1 MVELSHKTNQ
11 EYFEVEVEIGQS
23 ESTVTS
29 NTGDSGQVIFRE
41 QVIAKEDEVLQNTS
55 KEIRKDENS
64 SPVEDLIFIEA
75 NLHQIE
81 NIVERAP

>member
-55 KEIRKDENS
+55 KEIGKDENC